1 MPEPKQDF
9 KVTPWEV
16 EGKVDYDK
24 LIQQFGIEKFP
35 NQKLKDA
42 PTFMRRGLVFGSRDF
57 APILNQISKKEP
69 FVVLTGLMPSG
80 KFHIGHKMVA
90 DQLVYYQSL
99 GAHIYLLVADI
110 EAYNMRNKSLEELRE
125 TAIEEYLTNYIA
137 LGLKPKNCDFY
148 FQGSRSHDAKKSN
161 AYYRLAGLVSRK
173 VTANEF
179 QGIYGDLMPGK
190 IVSVFTQIADILHP
204 QLPEFG
210 GPKHVVVP
218 VGIDQQPHINLT
230 REVASRM
237 KEFGFIQ
244 PSATY
249 HKFMVGLKG
258 DKMSSSDP
266 YSYIALTD
274 SPEDAK
280 HKIFKYAFSGGQD
293 TVEKH
298 RKLGGNPDVDVAFQM
313 LYYMFEPD
321 DKKMEKIREDYKSGK
336 LLTGELKQIAV
347 EKITAFLK
355 DHQKKREQARKQ
367 VDKFLNLS

>member
-274 SPEDAK
+274 SPEEAK
-280 HKIFKYAFSGGQD
+280 HKIFKYAFSEGQNS
-293 TVEKH
+293 VEKH

-321 DKKMEKIREDYKSGK
+321 DKKIEKIREDYRSGK
-336 LLTGELKQIAV
+336 LRTGELKQILV
-347 EKITAFLK
+347 DKIAAFLE
-355 DHQKKREQARKQ
+355 DHQKKREKAKSQ
-367 VDKFLNLS
+367 VDKFLNLN